1 VGAFS
6 NQWSADSCQV
16 TDLQTEFGPSFA
28 GVFTTRTGTDAANPL
43 PPQTALV
50 ISWRT
55 LSRGAAYRGRTYL
68 NGFTEAVNLSGKGPD
83 AASLV
88 SYQNLANDIQT
99 RLGTTL
105 PYALAVCSR
114 YHGVDSDGRPVP
126 RSSGQLAL
134 VVANTVRDAW
144 RTQRRR
150 AKQVL

>member
-1 VGAFS
+1 
-6 NQWSADSCQV
+6 
-16 TDLQTEFGPSFA
+16 
-28 GVFTTRTGTDAANPL
+28 
-43 PPQTALV
+43 
-50 ISWRT
+50 
-55 LSRGAAYRGRTYL
+55 
-68 NGFTEAVNLSGKGPD
+68 VNLSGKGPD